1 MAFDV
6 CVHLLV
12 EISEE
17 QISLSFNSISG
28 WESAMPTHSNEGEH
42 LGETPRRGE
51 QRLPVLCIR
60 NCLSCRESAN
70 TFRQM

>member
-42 LGETPRRGE
+42 IIERGE

-60 NCLSCRESAN
+60 NCLSSWESAN